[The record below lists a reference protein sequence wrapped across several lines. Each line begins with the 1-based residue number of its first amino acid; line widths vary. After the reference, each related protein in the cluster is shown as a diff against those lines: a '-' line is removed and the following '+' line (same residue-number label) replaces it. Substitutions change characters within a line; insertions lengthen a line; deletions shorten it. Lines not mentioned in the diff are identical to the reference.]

1 MPELDEILLN
11 PPPEQNGA
19 FPKERSVF
27 PMLLR
32 RAWYGLNQAFR
43 RRVAQLNMTPD
54 QYTVMR
60 TLAQG
65 REEGLTQKQLT
76 SRMSSDPNTVA
87 SLLDR
92 MERADFIERNIDP
105 NDRRAR
111 RILLKTFGYDS
122 FQQAK
127 DIAVDLQR
135 EVLQSLSEES
145 KKLFLQ
151 ELTTIADACREAAE
165 NSPRKSLR
173 KD

>member
-1 MPELDEILLN
+1 MPDLDEILLAI
-11 PPPEQNGA
+11 PLDQEGV

-43 RRVAQLNMTPD
+43 RRLAHLNLTPD

-60 TLAQG
+60 TLT
-65 REEGLTQKQLT
+65 EGSEGGFTQKELT

-92 MERADFIERNIDP
+92 MERAGFIERKIDP
-105 NDRRAR
+105 EDRRAR
-111 RILLKTFGYDS
+111 RISLKPFGNQS

-127 DIAVDLQR
+127 DIAFELQS
-135 EVLQSLSEES
+135 EVLQSLSNEN
-145 KKLFLQ
+145 KALFLQ
-151 ELTTIADACREAAE
+151 ELTTIANACREAAD
-165 NSPRKSLR
+165 NSPRGTR
-173 KD
+173 RRD